1 MSVLPDSVIIQLL
14 GKKVL
19 PEHVEMAR
27 NSNSPLEEIL
37 IEGKIVGDEELGQIL
52 AKHYK
57 VPFVNLSKVTIPDD
71 LLNLLPERVIRK
83 QKVLVFASDT
93 NSLKLAMVDPSKQ
106 EVITMLSQKTG
117 KKVEAHLATMRDMQS
132 ALRIYQSDLQKIIDN
147 LLAEDIGR
155 TPEAA
160 LADPP
165 MARMVDAMIDTAYQS
180 RASDIHIEPQEEHSV
195 IRYRIDGALQEV
207 ARIHKKLHDRV
218 TTRIKVLSNL
228 RTDEHL
234 AAQDGK
240 MRIKLDEE
248 NLDIRVS
255 ILPISDGEKTVLRLL
270 SSRSRQYT
278 LTDLGMNE
286 SDLAKLTRAFT
297 RSYGAIVC
305 TGPTGSGK
313 TTTIYSILKII
324 NTREKN
330 ITTIED
336 PVEYKIKGANQI
348 QVNPKTNLTFA
359 AGLRSILRQ
368 DPNVIFVGEIR
379 DGETAGIAINAAL
392 TGHLVFSTLHT
403 NDAATAIPRLID
415 MKVEPFLV
423 ASTVSVIV
431 AQRLVRKI
439 CSSCKTEIEL
449 SLDDLTKH
457 FPEATIV
464 KQWGKKSKYTAFK
477 GKGCKMCRLS
487 GYQGRVGL
495 YEVLEVTSPIRK
507 LIAQKADAD
516 SLVTAAI
523 KEGMQTILADGFAKV
538 LAGSTT
544 IEEVLRVTKAELA

>member
-19 PEHVEMAR
+19 PEHVELAR

>member
-19 PEHVEMAR
+19 PEHVELAR

-297 RSYGAIVC
+297 RSYGAILC

>member
-1 MSVLPDSVIIQLL
+1 MSVLPDDIIAQLV
-14 GKKVL
+14 GNKVL
-19 PEHVEMAR
+19 PEYLELAR
-27 NSNSPLEEIL
+27 SSNSPLEEIL
-37 IEGKIVGDEELGQIL
+37 IEKKIISDDELGQLL

-57 VPFVNLSKVTIPDD
+57 VPFINLSEVTIPDE

-93 NSLKLAMVDPSKQ
+93 NGLKLAMVDPNRQ

-117 KKVEAHLATMRDMQS
+117 KNVVAHLATMRDMQS

-180 RASDIHIEPQEEHSV
+180 RASDIHIEPQEEYSV

-240 MRIKLDEE
+240 MRVGLDEE

-255 ILPISDGEKTVLRLL
+255 ILPIADGEKTVLRLL

-278 LTDLGMNE
+278 LTDLGMNDT
-286 SDLAKLTRAFT
+286 DLAKLTRAFT
-297 RSYGAIVC
+297 RSYGAILC

-336 PVEYKIKGANQI
+336 PIEYKIHGANQI

-379 DGETAGIAINAAL
+379 DSETAGIAINAAL

-449 SLDDLTKH
+449 SLDDLIKH
-457 FPEATIV
+457 FPETTIT
-464 KQWGKKSKYTAFK
+464 KQWGKKSKYKVFK

-516 SLVTAAI
+516 SLVQAAI

-538 LAGSTT
+538 AAGSTT

>member
-255 ILPISDGEKTVLRLL
+255 ILPIADGEKTVLRLL

>member
-14 GKKVL
+14 GKKIL
-19 PEHVEMAR
+19 PEHVELAR

-297 RSYGAIVC
+297 RSYGAILC

>member
-1 MSVLPDSVIIQLL
+1 MSVLPDNEIAKLVGELV
-14 GKKVL
+14 K
-19 PEHVEMAR
+19 PEHREYAQ
-27 NSNSPLEEIL
+27 NSNLSLEDAL
-37 IEGKIVGDEELGQIL
+37 IEKEVISDDKLGQLI
-52 AKHYK
+52 ADYYK
-57 VPFVNLSKVTIPDD
+57 VPFVNLSEISVPDE
-71 LLNLLPERVIRK
+71 LLNLLPDRVIRR
-83 QKVLVFASDT
+83 QKVLAFGQDS
-93 NSLKLAMVDPSKQ
+93 SGIKLAMVDPGKK
-106 EVITMLSQKTG
+106 EVIEMLSQKTG
-117 KKVEAHLATMRDMQS
+117 QKIVPYLATMRDMQS
-132 ALRIYQSDLQKIIDN
+132 ALRVYQSDLQKIIDN

-165 MARMVDAMIDTAYQS
+165 MARMVDAIVDTAYQN
-180 RASDIHIEPQEEHSV
+180 RASDVHIEPQEEHSIV
-195 IRYRIDGALQEV
+195 RYRVDGALQEV
-207 ARIHKKLHDRV
+207 ARIHKRLHDRI

-240 MRIKLDEE
+240 MRVKLEEE

-255 ILPISDGEKTVLRLL
+255 ILPIADGEKTVLRLL

-278 LTDLGMNE
+278 LSDLGMSDN
-286 SDLAKLTRAFT
+286 DLAKLTRAFT
-297 RSYGAIVC
+297 RSYGAILC

-313 TTTIYSILKII
+313 TTTIYSVLKII

-379 DGETAGIAINAAL
+379 DSETAGIAVNAAL

-431 AQRLVRKI
+431 AQRLVRQI
-439 CSSCKTEIEL
+439 CSSCKVEIEL
-449 SLDDLTKH
+449 SMDDLNKH
-457 FPEATIV
+457 FPEGTIV
-464 KQWGKKSKYTAFK
+464 KQWGKKSKYKAYK
-477 GKGCKMCRLS
+477 GNGCKMCRLS
-487 GYQGRVGL
+487 GYQGRLGL
-495 YEVLEVTSPIRK
+495 YEVLEVTGPIRK
-507 LIAQKADAD
+507 LISEKADAD
-516 SLVTAAI
+516 SIVQAAI

-538 LAGSTT
+538 AAGSTT
-544 IEEVLRVTKAELA
+544 IEEVLRVTKAEQA